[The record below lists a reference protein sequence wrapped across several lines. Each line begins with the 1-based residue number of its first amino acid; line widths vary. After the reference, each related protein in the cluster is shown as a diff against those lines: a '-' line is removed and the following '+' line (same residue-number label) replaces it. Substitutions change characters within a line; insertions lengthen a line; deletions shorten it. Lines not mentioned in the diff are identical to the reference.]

1 MLFNKRE
8 RGKGINLELKF
19 QNAIK
24 QYFSTLRLEKKHLNK
39 HKKIQVNFLLIL
51 CFEQG
56 KSQKCQI
63 TYI

>member
-24 QYFSTLRLEKKHLNK
+24 QYFSTLHLEKKHLNK
-39 HKKIQVNFLLIL
+39 HKKNKLI
-51 CFEQG
+51 FF
-56 KSQKCQI
+56 
-63 TYI
+63 

>member
-24 QYFSTLRLEKKHLNK
+24 QYFSTLRLEKKHLNQ
-39 HKKIQVNFLLIL
+39 KKNKLI
-51 CFEQG
+51 FF
-56 KSQKCQI
+56 
-63 TYI
+63 